1 MLADYPLSLPF
12 RFLKGIF
19 NFVVFWYVKS
29 SKEFWRQEI
38 AFVRKVESDIGILV
52 NLKLITQPIF
62 GDYSA
67 MGKIIGPI
75 FRLCRVF
82 IGSAIVIISLMVII
96 VSYVVWLIMPA
107 LVIVMVLRNLWYI
120 LVQ

>member
-12 RFLKGIF
+12 RFLKGTLDF
-19 NFVVFWYVKS
+19 FVFWYVKS
-29 SKEFWRQEI
+29 SKEFWSREI

-67 MGKIIGPI
+67 MGKVIGPI

-82 IGSAIVIISLMVII
+82 IGSAIVIFSLLVII
-96 VSYVVWLIMPA
+96 VSYAVWLIAPA

-120 LVQ
+120 FVQ